1 MLEENF
7 DLNSVYMVL
16 ADADLPTKEA
26 KQMLDE
32 LKEVDG
38 VSFALGYNSIA
49 GNTIP
54 EEIIPEK
61 LKETLKSEN
70 HQIIAVASDYKL
82 ASDELNA
89 QIETVNTITKKYDS
103 NSMVIG
109 EGPCTKDLIT
119 ITDKDFK
126 TVSVVSIAAI
136 FIIII
141 CVFKS
146 AVTSYSTRC
155 SN

>member
-1 MLEENF
+1 M
-7 DLNSVYMVL
+7 VYHL
-16 ADADLPTKEA
+16 HWDIIL
-26 KQMLDE
+26 L
-32 LKEVDG
+32 
-38 VSFALGYNSIA
+38 A

-54 EEIIPEK
+54 EEMIPDE
-61 LKETLKSEN
+61 LRETLMSEH

-89 QIETVNTITKKYDS
+89 QIEQVNTITKKYDS

-146 AVTSYSTRC
+146 AVTSYCTCC
-155 SN
+155 SH